1 MRIAESHPGLCS
13 CCFEAKLSDP
23 YVDFEVF
30 WDGPVVPVEG
40 DARFGQPAMAIDD
53 LWLCRSCLVQAAALI
68 GLGDVEATKAE
79 LAAANE
85 ELLTLRKERLDAA
98 KRLEA
103 VEGALEGR
111 QKPSKARSGAKTS
124 KAEA

>member
-13 CCFEAKLSDP
+13 NCFQAKLSDP

-40 DARFGQPAMAIDD
+40 DARFGQPTVAIDD
-53 LWLCRSCLVQAAALI
+53 LWICKPCMVQAAALL
-68 GLGDVEATKAE
+68 GLGDVAESEAKLAEANAE
-79 LAAANE
+79 L
-85 ELLTLRKERLDAA
+85 LVLRKERLDAL

-103 VEGALEGR
+103 VEGALDGR
-111 QKPSKARSGAKTS
+111 QKAPKARSGAKTA
-124 KAEA
+124 KAGA